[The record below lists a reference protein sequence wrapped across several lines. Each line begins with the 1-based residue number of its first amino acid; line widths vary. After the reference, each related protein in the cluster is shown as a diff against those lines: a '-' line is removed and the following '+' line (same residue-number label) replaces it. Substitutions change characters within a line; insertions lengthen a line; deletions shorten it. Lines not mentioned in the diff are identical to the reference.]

1 MRKDLPCCSPVTK
14 ITGTTKTLSLRL
26 LMVMYLLAGTFIIS
40 SGQLAGT
47 APVNPPFGGFAIDG
61 NVVRATG
68 DGDWTGTG
76 AQAPNT
82 YVLNPT
88 TGAPLI
94 VMAYRLFDRYNDQDL
109 DDIFDGGNK
118 LFQNPNTWGWRSQK
132 PPAKDDMNNA
142 AALLTMAPSDG
153 HIWLIIAG
161 DRMSTNGTSYLD
173 FELYKNTITKTGGPL
188 TGGFNSTGPNGGRTI
203 GDISITLQYT
213 AGGSFAAVSF
223 LKWTNTSET
232 TFDYVDTIPPT
243 GSAYAAA
250 NGGNIPIPYG
260 AFGLNTYQPLQ
271 FIEGA
276 IDITRMLGAIS
287 DPADC
292 ARLPFKSLF
301 IKTKSSAERTADLK
315 DFIEPIQINAC
326 FDRTK
331 PVFTSC
337 PAGSNLGCNPVGLPL
352 PAGAVATD
360 NCGVVTVSSS
370 EGAVVENGCQRTQVR
385 TYLAE
390 DGCGNTETCTQTF
403 TWTVDVTPPT
413 ISITG
418 GNLNPGCNPEGAINF
433 GSASGSDNCAGAVTL
448 TSTAGSITTSGCT
461 RTQTMTWNAI
471 DGCLQSSSTTRTATW
486 TVDTQGPVITIT
498 GGNLNPGCNPGT
510 VNFGSASANDNCSGA
525 SAVTSTAG
533 TITTTGCSRTQTM
546 TWNASD
552 ACNNSSSTSRTATW
566 TVDTQGP
573 VITITGGNLNPGCN
587 PASINF
593 GSASANDNCAGAV
606 PVTSTAGTIT
616 TTGCSRTQTMTWNA
630 SDACNNSSSTSRTA
644 TWTVDT
650 DGPVI
655 TITGG
660 NLNPGC
666 NPASINFGSA
676 SANDNCAGAVPVT
689 STAGTITTTGCSRT
703 QTMTWNASDACN
715 NSSSTSR
722 TATWTVDTQGPV
734 ITITGGNLNP
744 GCNPASNNFGSAS
757 ANDNCAGAVPVTSTA
772 GTITT
777 SGCTR
782 TQTMTWNASDAC
794 NNSSST
800 SRTATWTVDV
810 IAPVFTN
817 PPASVDLDCSAAI
830 PTVPTV
836 TATDNCGGTPGVVYN
851 GQTDNPSNCQT
862 GFQRIIVRTWT
873 ATDACG
879 NTAVHTQTIRVKCC
893 VPICTLTQGGY
904 GQYGGTI
911 CLPNGQTVLQHSL
924 MATALDSEPGDSV
937 VFGKQSNNKYW
948 VVSLSDVNNGANS
961 NILKMLPGGGGS
973 FVLGADIYSNAPKY
987 SNAPSWPVAPL
998 AGNGKIRNTLLA
1010 QTITFY
1016 FNTKVVGSGIGSL
1029 ILNGDSAI
1037 ISDRVC
1043 GSLVPVPGTRDTVEL
1058 ISPTVVSYMS
1068 SHGYPATAAGLLQL
1082 ANDAL
1087 GGVNVRPLSL
1097 SDIAGAVDRINNVF
1111 DNCVLLEGYV
1121 AYVSSNRGSS
1131 SHVVRQALPANEL
1144 NVTAF
1149 PNPYEEQNFSLRI
1162 NAPVSGQATIEFFTI
1177 DGQKISEIKRT
1188 IVANRDE
1195 VVTFKVPGVQK
1206 SKIAYVVKVGK
1217 YNSKGIVL
1225 SPN

>member
-587 PASINF
+587 PTSINFGSASANDNCSGASAVTSTAGTITTTGCTRTQTMTWNASDACNNSSSTSRTATWTVDVDGPVITITGGNLNPGCNPASINF

-616 TTGCSRTQTMTWNA
+616 TTGCSRTQTMTWNASDACNNSSSTSRTATWTVDTQGPVITITGGNLNPGCNPASINFGSASANDNCAGAVPVTSTAGTITTTGCSRTQTMTWNASDACNNSSSTSRTATWTVDVDGPVITITGGNLNPGCNPESINFGSASANDNCAGAVPVTSTAGTITTTGCSRTQTMTWNASDACNNSSSTSRTATWTVDTQGPVITITGGNLNPGCNPASINFGSASANDNCAGAVPVTSTAGTITTTGCTRTQTMTWNA

-744 GCNPASNNFGSAS
+744 GCNPESINFGSAS
-757 ANDNCAGAVPVTSTA
+757 ANDNCAGAVPVT
-772 GTITT
+772 
-777 SGCTR
+777 
-782 TQTMTWNASDAC
+782 
-794 NNSSST
+794 
-800 SRTATWTVDV
+800 
-810 IAPVFTN
+810 
-817 PPASVDLDCSAAI
+817 
-830 PTVPTV
+830 
-836 TATDNCGGTPGVVYN
+836 
-851 GQTDNPSNCQT
+851 
-862 GFQRIIVRTWT
+862 
-873 ATDACG
+873 
-879 NTAVHTQTIRVKCC
+879 
-893 VPICTLTQGGY
+893 
-904 GQYGGTI
+904 
-911 CLPNGQTVLQHSL
+911 
-924 MATALDSEPGDSV
+924 
-937 VFGKQSNNKYW
+937 
-948 VVSLSDVNNGANS
+948 
-961 NILKMLPGGGGS
+961 
-973 FVLGADIYSNAPKY
+973 
-987 SNAPSWPVAPL
+987 
-998 AGNGKIRNTLLA
+998 
-1010 QTITFY
+1010 
-1016 FNTKVVGSGIGSL
+1016 
-1029 ILNGDSAI
+1029 
-1037 ISDRVC
+1037 
-1043 GSLVPVPGTRDTVEL
+1043 
-1058 ISPTVVSYMS
+1058 
-1068 SHGYPATAAGLLQL
+1068 
-1082 ANDAL
+1082 
-1087 GGVNVRPLSL
+1087 
-1097 SDIAGAVDRINNVF
+1097 
-1111 DNCVLLEGYV
+1111 
-1121 AYVSSNRGSS
+1121 
-1131 SHVVRQALPANEL
+1131 
-1144 NVTAF
+1144 
-1149 PNPYEEQNFSLRI
+1149 
-1162 NAPVSGQATIEFFTI
+1162 
-1177 DGQKISEIKRT
+1177 
-1188 IVANRDE
+1188 
-1195 VVTFKVPGVQK
+1195 
-1206 SKIAYVVKVGK
+1206 
-1217 YNSKGIVL
+1217 
-1225 SPN
+1225 